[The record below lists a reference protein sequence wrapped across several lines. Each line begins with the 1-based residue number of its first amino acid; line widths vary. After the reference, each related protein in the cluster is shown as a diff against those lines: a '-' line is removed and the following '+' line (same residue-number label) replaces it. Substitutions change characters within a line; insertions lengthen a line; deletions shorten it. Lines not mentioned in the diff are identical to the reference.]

1 MFPYFIPKTE
11 QMIQKDTVIQAVKEW
26 LENTSFYLVDVKINT
41 ENEIFIEFESETEDV
56 TIDDCVDLSKFIES
70 RLDREIEDFSLE
82 VGSAGLGQPFKVLQQ
97 YKTHLGD
104 EVEVLTKAGIKL
116 SGILKSVDE
125 EGFELTVSRKVKLE
139 NSKKTM
145 KLEVDEQYLHADV
158 KSVKYVISFS

>member
-1 MFPYFIPKTE
+1 
-11 QMIQKDTVIQAVKEW
+11 MIQKDTVIQSVKEW
-26 LENTSFYLVDVKINT
+26 LENTSFFLVDVKINS

-56 TIDDCVDLSKFIES
+56 TIDDCIDLSKFIES

-104 EVEVLTKAGIKL
+104 EVEIVTKAGIKL

-125 EGFELTVSRKVKLE
+125 DGFQLTVTRKVKLE

-145 KLEVDEQYLHADV
+145 KMDIDEHYLHADV